1 MAPEIEFDPVE
12 TLAVGVVGDPGN
24 RAFYIE
30 ARDGYRSLTMLVE
43 KVQVQALA
51 ERAVEL
57 LQGEDVGP
65 EESPAELGQPVAPDW
80 RAGQLGLGL
89 DPDRKMIVLVA
100 QESAED
106 DDAEAEAEN
115 LATARVWVRP
125 AQMIAFSVRALE
137 LVSAG
142 RPLCPVC
149 GLPMDPEGHLCPRKN
164 GKSPVF

>member
-1 MAPEIEFDPVE
+1 VATEIEFDPVDSF
-12 TLAVGVVGDPGN
+12 AVGVVGEPGH

-30 ARDGYRSLTMLVE
+30 ARASARSLTMLVE

-57 LQGEDVGP
+57 LQGEDSGP
-65 EESPAELGQPVAPDW
+65 EEAPAKLSQPVQPDW

-89 DPDRKMIVLVA
+89 DPDRKMIVVVA

-106 DDAEAEAEN
+106 EDIDPET
-115 LATARVWVRP
+115 LATARLWVRP
-125 AQMIAFSVRALE
+125 AQMLAFAAQGLE
-137 LVSAG
+137 LVSGG
-142 RPLCPVC
+142 RPLCALC
-149 GLPMDPEGHLCPRKN
+149 GLPIDPEGHLCPRKN

>member
-12 TLAVGVVGDPGN
+12 TLAVGVVGEPGN

-65 EESPAELGQPVAPDW
+65 EESPAELGQPGAPGS
-80 RAGQLGLGL
+80 RPRQLGLGL
-89 DPDRKMIVLVA
+89 HPDRQTLRQVA
-100 QESAED
+100 P
-106 DDAEAEAEN
+106 DADA
-115 LATARVWVRP
+115 
-125 AQMIAFSVRALE
+125 
-137 LVSAG
+137 
-142 RPLCPVC
+142 
-149 GLPMDPEGHLCPRKN
+149 
-164 GKSPVF
+164 